1 MYREGIKHTTQILKL
16 RLKNMGIR
24 CSGKC
29 VLAAQLYVLLH
40 LYLVLCKTYPL
51 LGLLHTPPPP
61 PLHRPPQQCPLPPPR
76 ITWTRRP
83 VKDPEDVP
91 PTPTPPTTPTTPE
104 APCVSQTETPW
115 TVQTTTSSLTITTI
129 TKDGTTVTVELRL

>member
-1 MYREGIKHTTQILKL
+1 MYREGIKHTTQILKQ

-24 CSGKC
+24 CNGKC

-61 PLHRPPQQCPLPPPR
+61 PLHRPPQQCPPPPPR

-83 VKDPEDVP
+83 VNDPEDVP
-91 PTPTPPTTPTTPE
+91 PTPTPPTTPET
-104 APCVSQTETPW
+104 PCVSQTETPW